1 MSDWSAWAWLGF
13 AVVALVVLG
22 GVAFVLT
29 AIWSGAQEAATK
41 AKLDR
46 DGDATC
52 ARCGLPY
59 GAAWPPEGTVP
70 DDARGVAP

>member
-13 AVVALVVLG
+13 AVVAVVVLA
-22 GVAFVLT
+22 VVVFVLW
-29 AIWSGAQEAATK
+29 AVLSGARDGAAM
-41 AKLDR
+41 AK
-46 DGDATC
+46 GDATC

-70 DDARGVAP
+70 DDTRGVAP